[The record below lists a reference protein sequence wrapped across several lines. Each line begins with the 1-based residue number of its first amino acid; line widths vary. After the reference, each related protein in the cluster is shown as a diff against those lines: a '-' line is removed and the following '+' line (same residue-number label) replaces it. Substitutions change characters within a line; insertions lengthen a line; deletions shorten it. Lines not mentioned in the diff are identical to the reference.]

1 MTVNNGHRLIH
12 LLSSTRISVS
22 IYLYSLCRCDDG
34 SRQQTIIYATVV
46 GNAIVPDDA
55 SKNLGQASKEQHY
68 PLPYTIAGA
77 NAAAPPPCNSAVVV
91 ATANNHNHIKKE
103 EEEEGR
109 KI

>member
-1 MTVNNGHRLIH
+1 M
-12 LLSSTRISVS
+12 S

-55 SKNLGQASKEQHY
+55 SKNLGQASKKQHY
-68 PLPYTIAGA
+68 PLPY
-77 NAAAPPPCNSAVVV
+77 AAAPPPCNSAVVV